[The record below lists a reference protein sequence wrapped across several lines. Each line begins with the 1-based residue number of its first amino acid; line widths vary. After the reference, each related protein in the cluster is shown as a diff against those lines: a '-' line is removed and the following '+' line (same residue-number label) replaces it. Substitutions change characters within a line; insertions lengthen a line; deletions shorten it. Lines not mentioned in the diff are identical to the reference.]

1 MNNDLSFSVATPSKS
16 SDISFESTE
25 LPASS
30 KTGKYSEMELNE
42 HLSKMIKREKESLKT
57 VENKISKVKAETMK
71 EYNALQKNLDG
82 IIRISSKVEGQ
93 NEKYKSKCR
102 LYEDIIKGIF
112 LFPYI
117 IRSQRCAPKTK
128 KSDISFTK

>member
-16 SDISFESTE
+16 SDISFESSE

-30 KTGKYSEMELNE
+30 KAGKYSEMELNE
-42 HLSKMIKREKESLKT
+42 HLTKMIKREKDSLKT

-93 NEKYKSKCR
+93 NEKYKSKCK
-102 LYEDIIKGIF
+102 LYEDIIKGMF
-112 LFPYI
+112 LFLNI
-117 IRSQRCAPKTK
+117 IRSQRCASKIK
-128 KSDISFTK
+128 NSGFSFSN